1 MKNRFIQLV
10 LLFVNLKLKKMDKTS
25 SKFSL
30 GYLLLVLSTLFFLVF
45 CVLYFSNQEAYNGLF
60 LIVGFIILAIA
71 VRWFPLFKGFSY
83 SLLIFAAVSISM
95 YYPQYFLGIGD
106 FQFSLLIVP
115 LLQIIMFGMG
125 SQMSLNDFVG
135 VIKMPKGVIAGVIC
149 QFTIMPIMGVTVAT
163 AFDFPPEIAAGLV
176 LVGSSPSGMASNVM
190 SFLAKANLAL
200 SVTLTAFATLLS
212 PIMTPLL
219 MQTFAGEMVEID
231 FWDMMLSI
239 FNMVILPICAGLI
252 FNLFMNGKKSFKTI
266 LIQMTAYIFIILL
279 KNWLGYA
286 TTEMALNQFGSNF
299 IHDLIIF
306 GLLPILVAYAFKY
319 FANGRKDILEKI
331 LSFISMLGIGII
343 ITVITAA
350 GRDSLIEV
358 GFLLILACLVQNMFG
373 YTLGYYIAKLLRLK
387 EKDCRTIALEV
398 GMQNGGLAS
407 GLAMQ
412 MGKIATVGLAPAVF
426 GPMMNI
432 TGSSLATWWRS
443 KSPE

>member
-1 MKNRFIQLV
+1 
-10 LLFVNLKLKKMDKTS
+10 
-25 SKFSL
+25 
-30 GYLLLVLSTLFFLVF
+30 
-45 CVLYFSNQEAYNGLF
+45 
-60 LIVGFIILAIA
+60 
-71 VRWFPLFKGFSY
+71 
-83 SLLIFAAVSISM
+83 
-95 YYPQYFLGIGD
+95 
-106 FQFSLLIVP
+106 
-115 LLQIIMFGMG
+115 
-125 SQMSLNDFVG
+125 
-135 VIKMPKGVIAGVIC
+135 
-149 QFTIMPIMGVTVAT
+149 MGVTVAT
-163 AFDFPPEIAAGLV
+163 IFKFPPEIAAGIV

-231 FWDMMLSI
+231 FLDMMLSI

-252 FNLFMNGKKSFKTI
+252 FNLFLNGNKSRKTI
-266 LIQMTAYIFIILL
+266 IIQMTAYILIMLFKNLLDYSSHDITQSEIISSFV
-279 KNWLGYA
+279 K
-286 TTEMALNQFGSNF
+286 
-299 IHDLIIF
+299 DLIIF
-306 GLLPILVAYAFKY
+306 GILPIIAAYIFKY
-319 FANGRKDILEKI
+319 FANGRKDILEKM

-343 ITVITAA
+343 IVVITAA
-350 GRDSLIEV
+350 GRDSLLEV
-358 GFLLILACLVQNMFG
+358 GLLLIIACLIQNMFG
-373 YTLGYYIAKLLRLK
+373 YTLGYFVAKLLRLK

-443 KSPE
+443 RDPE